1 MPQIYLFL
9 IILNNINGV
18 TNVIFLKSKKKKR
31 NGKRNH
37 NEQEAQI
44 VQLKREVLEQKKS
57 LFFRKGIIIIAKCSF
72 LSDNYWLQ
80 DKC

>member
-57 LFFRKGIIIIAKCSF
+57 LFFRKGICYHSKGEFIT
-72 LSDNYWLQ
+72 L
-80 DKC
+80 